1 VRSWTCANCGAQH
14 DRDINAAIN
23 LKNLAGSE
31 DLKVRPV
38 SACGVEGSGGGTDP
52 VVKPATMKQEN
63 GPDQK
68 RLGP

>member
-1 VRSWTCANCGAQH
+1 MGGGAQRGPPH
-14 DRDINAAIN
+14 DREFNAAIN
-23 LKNLAGSE
+23 LKKLAGSA

-63 GPDQK
+63 GHDQK
-68 RLGP
+68 RSGP